1 MREPKLHEVEDTH
14 VRSSRDIAELV
25 EQMGSSGGFMG
36 KNVAESAEVVREMVE
51 DPACTKLLSFPA
63 ALTATGLRGVL
74 IDMVKN
80 NMVDAIVTAS
90 GTIDHDIART
100 LGNYYLGSFMM
111 DDAKLLKE
119 GFHRL
124 GNILVPTSDYGS
136 TIEKWTQPMLDELY
150 GSGKKSIAP
159 FELAEEVGKRLGSEK
174 SLLCWAHRKKVP
186 VFVPG
191 ITDGAFGSQLWL
203 FREKHRDFNVDVLA
217 DEKRLADLVLESRR
231 TGALVIGGGISKHH
245 LIWWAQFKGGL
256 DYACYITTAVEWDG
270 SLSGAQVR
278 EAVSW
283 GKVKVKAKKVT
294 LYADATT
301 VLPLIVVYAVTKH
314 SQ

>member
-1 MREPKLHEVEDTH
+1 MH
-14 VRSSRDIAELV
+14 VKRSRDITELV
-25 EQMGSSGGFMG
+25 EQMGSAGGFMA
-36 KNVAESAEVVREMVE
+36 KNVAECAEVVREMAE
-51 DPACTKLLSFPA
+51 DRACTKLLSFPA
-63 ALTATGLRGVL
+63 ALMATGLRGVL

-80 NMVDAIVTAS
+80 EMVNAIVTAS

-100 LGNYYLGSFMM
+100 LGNYYHGSFMM
-111 DDAKLLKE
+111 DDAKLMKQ

-124 GNILVPTSDYGS
+124 GNILVPTDDYGS
-136 TIEKWTQPMLDELY
+136 RIERWTQPMLEQLY
-150 GSGKKSIAP
+150 GSEKSVAP
-159 FELAEEVGKRLGSEK
+159 FELAREVGKRLDSEN
-174 SLLCWAHRKKVP
+174 SLLFWAMRKKVP
-186 VFVPG
+186 IFVPG
-191 ITDGAFGSQLWL
+191 ISDGAFGSQLWL

-217 DEKRLADLVLESRR
+217 DEKKLADLVFESKR

-256 DYACYITTAVEWDG
+256 DYACYLTTAVEYDG

-283 GKVKVKAKKVT
+283 GKVKERAKKVT

-301 VLPLIVVYAVTKH
+301 VLPLIVGYAITKH
-314 SQ
+314 S

>member
-1 MREPKLHEVEDTH
+1 
-14 VRSSRDIAELV
+14 
-25 EQMGSSGGFMG
+25 
-36 KNVAESAEVVREMVE
+36 
-51 DPACTKLLSFPA
+51 
-63 ALTATGLRGVL
+63 
-74 IDMVKN
+74 MVKN
-80 NMVDAIVTAS
+80 NMVNAIVTAS

-111 DDAKLLKE
+111 DDARLLRQ

-124 GNILVPTSDYGS
+124 GNILVPTSNYGS
-136 TIEKWTQPMLDELY
+136 RIEKWTQPMLNGLY
-150 GSGKKSIAP
+150 ESGRKSIAP
-159 FELAEEVGKRLGSEK
+159 FELAEEVGKRLDSER
-174 SLLCWAHRKKVP
+174 SLLCWTHRKKVP

-217 DEKRLADLVLESRR
+217 DEKKLADLFLESRR

-245 LIWWAQFKGGL
+245 VIWWAQFKGGL

-301 VLPLIVVYAVTKH
+301 VLPLIVGYAVTKH
-314 SQ
+314 SE